1 MVEEIPGLPRMT
13 PIQLLEAQTQI
24 LAEIHQAHLEEI
36 NVLQTQTETLNSA
49 LMAITYRIQEQDFTN
64 MKIEDINMPFLD
76 LVSFMIKVTVAAI
89 PSGLIIAI
97 IYIILAGAWSFLE
110 AVF

>member
-1 MVEEIPGLPRMT
+1 MVEEVSGLPQMSLN
-13 PIQLLEAQTQI
+13 QLLEAQTQI

-36 NVLQTQTETLNSA
+36 GTLRTQTETLNNA
-49 LMAITYRIQEQDFTN
+49 LIAITYLIQEQDFTN
-64 MKIEDINMPFLD
+64 MKIEAINMSFLD
-76 LVSFMIKVTVAAI
+76 LVSFMIKLTVAAI